1 MSHELQATH
10 WIVPEDSV
18 SWNPTYLMSRVAE
31 TLAREGR
38 SYDFIGALTCKI
50 IGVGTHTKLDQCV
63 GYNVEIFYYD
73 NTWRALLPVRDPID
87 WDGSLGEDFNPME
100 FLNAFTV
107 DGWLRDGHVLDR
119 QFIAYAF
126 EKSVYFRKDGT

>member
-31 TLAREGR
+31 TLAREGK
-38 SYDFIGALTCKI
+38 SYDFIDDLTGKI

-63 GYNVEIFYYD
+63 GYNVEVFYYG
-73 NTWRALLPVRDPID
+73 N
-87 WDGSLGEDFNPME
+87 
-100 FLNAFTV
+100 
-107 DGWLRDGHVLDR
+107 VLDR

-126 EKSVYFRKDGT
+126 EKSVYLGGN